1 MLYILTDGKNYVMKD
16 DLGKRPY
23 IPTTSPNHAK
33 EFTFKEAQSL
43 LRHHSKGMAW
53 IRNYYMVKST
63 TNEKSSIPPTYK
75 GNGGSYIGENDI
87 DFDVSIIEKIFHE
100 TNSIMNLY
108 GWSPTQ
114 LKTYEEQLNR
124 ALSKYDSAESDIDHA
139 LQKYKEDN
147 DGKKPQAHKMAK
159 VGYLLDEVR
168 DIRKKVKQSIHY
180 VQVMENAA
188 TSAYSLEKLK
198 LELEKAKHVEYK
210 GRTEYYQKALDLLN

>member
-1 MLYILTDGKNYVMKD
+1 MYILTDGKNYVMKD
-16 DLGKRPY
+16 DQGKRPY
-23 IPTTSPNHAK
+23 IPTTSPNFAK
-33 EFTFKEAQSL
+33 EFTFKEAQTL

-53 IRNYYMVKST
+53 IRNYYMVKT
-63 TNEKSSIPPTYK
+63 DTNEKSNIPPTYK
-75 GNGGSYIGENDI
+75 GNGGVYIGDNDI
-87 DFDVSIIEKIFHE
+87 DFDTSIIDKIFCE
-100 TNSIMNLY
+100 SNSIMHLY
-108 GWSPTQ
+108 GWSLTQ